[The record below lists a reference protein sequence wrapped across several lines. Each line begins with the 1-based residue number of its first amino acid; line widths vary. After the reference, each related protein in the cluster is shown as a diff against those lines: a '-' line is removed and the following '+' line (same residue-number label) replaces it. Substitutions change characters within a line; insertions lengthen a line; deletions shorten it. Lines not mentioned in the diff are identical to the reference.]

1 VLGTPSSLTW
11 PDFAVLAVALG
22 ILLAI
27 GVALA
32 GEQRDTAD
40 FFLADR
46 RLSWWAVALSFPVIE
61 AHPRAGHWSD
71 WTYTP
76 GLNPTAGLAGRLH
89 RLGAPLGAGHHL

>member
-1 VLGTPSSLTW
+1 MLGTPSSLTW
-11 PDFAVLAVALG
+11 PDYVVLALG

-46 RLSWWAVALSFPVIE
+46 RLSWWAVALSFLATEINAVTLLSVPATTYSENWQYAQFFV
-61 AHPRAGHWSD
+61 ASSLARWARWPPRS
-71 WTYTP
+71 
-76 GLNPTAGLAGRLH
+76 
-89 RLGAPLGAGHHL
+89 

>member
-1 VLGTPSSLTW
+1 MLGTPSSLTW

-46 RLSWWAVALSFPVIE
+46 CLSWWAVALSFLATEINAVTLLSVPATTYSENWQYAQFFVGSSL
-61 AHPRAGHWSD
+61 ARWARWPPRS
-71 WTYTP
+71 
-76 GLNPTAGLAGRLH
+76 
-89 RLGAPLGAGHHL
+89 